1 MSIVDLVRHG
11 SWGPARIFGLDKKG
25 ALAPGFDADVVVF
38 DPEVKHTI
46 SAKTH
51 VMNVDYDPFEGWEVT
66 GKPRFVLCARRDRL
80 RGRQGRLLARARAV
94 RQALAV
100 RAGGGLM
107 ALSTSASPSCRTRP
121 TSGSSS

>member
-1 MSIVDLVRHG
+1 MSVVDLVRHG

-46 SAKTH
+46 SAATH

-66 GKPRFVLCARRDRL
+66 GKPRLVLS
-80 RGRQGRLLARARAV
+80 RGETVYADGKVVSSPGPRAV
-94 RQALAV
+94 RQALDL

-107 ALSTSASPSCRTRP
+107 ALHSASPSCRTRP
-121 TSGSSS
+121 TSGWSS